1 MNLKKL
7 ITTLTVVTLLPI
19 FANAEIKSEIFVGY
33 NGLAFDRHDND
44 FISTHEAS
52 DLESHNLGGYILKDL
67 NETTSFSFSGK
78 YVEYNTGGVLN
89 PPEDDSPKD
98 ILTFEANLIKNVFN
112 NSLAGFGLY
121 YADME
126 IEQDGD
132 NANKTMQGYN
142 VSFVNDFN
150 KLTYMVSLGKQ
161 TSGSVETQDTVRN
174 AEYAGIAFNYE
185 FNDKIDFGFKYSSF
199 VGKEYDEKT
208 IKTEQTSDV
217 STIFADYKLPA
228 GTIKAGYKLYDNKKK
243 DVEGSG
249 YGEIEDANG
258 DAFFLTYSFPFGKSA
273 SKKERML
280 ITDKP
285 DVVEFSTIGGSIGD

>member
-1 MNLKKL
+1 VNFKKIIKL
-7 ITTLTVVTLLPI
+7 LAVATLLPI
-19 FANAEIKSEIFVGY
+19 SANAEMKSEVFVGY
-33 NGLAFDRHDND
+33 NGLEFDRHDND
-44 FISTHEAS
+44 FIGTTEAS
-52 DLESHNLGGYILKDL
+52 DLESYNLGGYIIKDI
-67 NETTSFSFSGK
+67 NDTTALSFLGK

-98 ILTFEANLIKNVFN
+98 ILTFEATVIRNIFN
-112 NSLAGFGLY
+112 NSLGGFGLY

-126 IEQDGD
+126 IKQNGD

-150 KLTYMVSLGKQ
+150 KLTYMITLGKQ
-161 TSGSVETQDTVRN
+161 TSGSVESQDTVRN

-185 FNDKIDFGFKYSSF
+185 FNDKIDFGFKYSTF

-217 STIFADYKLPA
+217 STIFADYKLPV
-228 GTIKAGYKLYDNKKK
+228 GTIRAGYKLYDNNRK
-243 DVEGSG
+243 DVEGGG
-249 YGEIEDANG
+249 YGTSEDADG
-258 DAFFLTYSFPFGKSA
+258 DAFILTYSIPIGNSA

-285 DVVEFSTIGGSIGD
+285 DIVEFSTIGGSVGD

>member
-1 MNLKKL
+1 
-7 ITTLTVVTLLPI
+7 
-19 FANAEIKSEIFVGY
+19 
-33 NGLAFDRHDND
+33 
-44 FISTHEAS
+44 
-52 DLESHNLGGYILKDL
+52 
-67 NETTSFSFSGK
+67 
-78 YVEYNTGGVLN
+78 
-89 PPEDDSPKD
+89 
-98 ILTFEANLIKNVFN
+98 
-112 NSLAGFGLY
+112 
-121 YADME
+121 ME

-174 AEYAGIAFNYE
+174 AKYAGIAFNYE

-199 VGKEYDEKT
+199 AGKEYDGKT

-228 GTIKAGYKLYDNKKK
+228 GTIKAGYKLYDNNRK
-243 DVEGSG
+243 DVHGGG
-249 YGEIEDANG
+249 YGTSEDADG

-280 ITDKP
+280 IIDKP